1 MGIISV
7 QKPESVCLQSNL
19 SALYS
24 YLICQVLFDWN
35 LHPCFW
41 IALVT
46 KLEVQFI
53 FGVIVKA

>member
-24 YLICQVLFDWN
+24 YLMHEVLFD
-35 LHPCFW
+35 C
-41 IALVT
+41 
-46 KLEVQFI
+46 LEFTSM
-53 FGVIVKA
+53 FLDSTGDLN